1 MAKIDVANAYKIFG
15 RRSKE
20 ALDSIKKGKLPEEV
34 AKATDTIP
42 AVIDVTFSV
51 ESGELFVIMG
61 LSGSGKSTLLRCLN
75 LMNVPT
81 AGSIKID
88 GTDLLSLDKREL
100 RTLRAEKINMVFQH
114 FGLLPHRSVL
124 RNVEWGLEVRKV
136 PKPERNERALKA
148 LETVGLKGWE
158 DKYPDELSGGMQQRV
173 GIARA
178 FATDADIL
186 LMDEAFSALD
196 PLIRG
201 EMQDL
206 LMKLQHDYRKTVVF
220 ITHDL
225 NEAMLLGD
233 RIAMMRAG
241 SIVQTGTTE
250 EILENPAD
258 DYVRA
263 FVQGVDR
270 SRVLTASS
278 VMEPPIAKI
287 LESRGPAVALHK
299 MRVNQATGL
308 LVVDETGV
316 LQGIAFDGEMVRA
329 IKEGR
334 SRLDGIIDTDVSSV
348 APDTLL
354 SECLIPAAE
363 SRVPLAVVE
372 DGHLLG
378 VIPRATLLKALGTEH
393 SGHTGSFQSVT
404 TSVVGTPATTQEE
417 DDSLKF
423 DTHGDE
429 KSALDTLDSADL
441 TSACRVDVD
450 GNEVRS

>member
-1 MAKIDVANAYKIFG
+1 
-15 RRSKE
+15 
-20 ALDSIKKGKLPEEV
+20 
-34 AKATDTIP
+34 
-42 AVIDVTFSV
+42 
-51 ESGELFVIMG
+51 
-61 LSGSGKSTLLRCLN
+61 
-75 LMNVPT
+75 
-81 AGSIKID
+81 
-88 GTDLLSLDKREL
+88 
-100 RTLRAEKINMVFQH
+100 
-114 FGLLPHRSVL
+114 
-124 RNVEWGLEVRKV
+124 
-136 PKPERNERALKA
+136 
-148 LETVGLKGWE
+148 
-158 DKYPDELSGGMQQRV
+158 MQQRV

-206 LMKLQHDYRKTVVF
+206 LMQLQHDYQKTVIF

-241 SIVQTGTTE
+241 AIVQAGTTE

-278 VMEPPIAKI
+278 VMEAPIAKI
-287 LESRGPAVALHK
+287 LRNRGPAVALHE
-299 MRVNQATGL
+299 MRVHQATGL
-308 LVVDETGV
+308 LVVDEGGI
-316 LQGIAFDGEMVRA
+316 LQGIAFDGDMVRA

-334 SRLDGIIDTDVSSV
+334 NRLDGIIDTDVSSV
-348 APDTLL
+348 TPDTPLN
-354 SECLIPAAE
+354 ECLIPAAE

-393 SGHTGSFQSVT
+393 SGHTGGFQSVAAPA
-404 TSVVGTPATTQEE
+404 VGAQAAAQTG
-417 DDSLKF
+417 DDAI
-423 DTHGDE
+423 DTDARGDE
-429 KSALDTLDSADL
+429 RSALDTLDTLDPAAHASASHAD
-441 TSACRVDVD
+441 AD
-450 GNEVRS
+450 GNEVRP